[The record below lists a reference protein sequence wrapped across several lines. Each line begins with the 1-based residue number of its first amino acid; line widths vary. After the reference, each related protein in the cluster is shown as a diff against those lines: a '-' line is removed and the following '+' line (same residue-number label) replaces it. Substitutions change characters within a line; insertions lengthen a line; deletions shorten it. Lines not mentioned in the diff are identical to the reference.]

1 MTSFPSENM
10 KKSDKTGL
18 NGNQLGIP
26 EKGLYCQSKITR
38 HVKNFISI
46 FSTAAPEREEKLE
59 KLELLNFYDSKV
71 EFYLESKYFKFEQ
84 IYFYRQLAGYP
95 KINFKFDNISRK
107 FLFKFIF
114 LISSRK
120 SHRRVLGVLP
130 MSSIEDFHEPCAD
143 HFL

>member
-10 KKSDKTGL
+10 KKSDNTGVK
-18 NGNQLGIP
+18 GNQLDIA

-38 HVKNFISI
+38 HVKNFISF

-71 EFYLESKYFKFEQ
+71 EFYLESKYFKFAQ
-84 IYFYRQLAGYP
+84 IYFNRQLVGYP
-95 KINFKFDNISRK
+95 KINFKFNNISRK

-130 MSSIEDFHEPCAD
+130 LSSMKDFHEPCAD

>member
-46 FSTAAPEREEKLE
+46 FSTAAPEREEKL
-59 KLELLNFYDSKV
+59 
-71 EFYLESKYFKFEQ
+71 
-84 IYFYRQLAGYP
+84 YFYRQLAGYP